1 MSTLKLNNLGELD
14 IEGNDITYFAPVTN
28 FANEDTD
35 TTKLESDYNDFIDKL
50 NYNDLLTPIN
60 EFDSHGKYIKF
71 KYHQESSSF
80 YHTIRN
86 LNFDQQLQYF
96 RSLIEIAKIQKN
108 YNIQVLWQIE
118 NFILCTEENDEK
130 VRALIYDF
138 SKDMKVFDRTTAL
151 QGLKQ
156 MILCGLTKRNKIL
169 AKPTKADFINKDQ
182 DIIDFAELV
191 LEAQSIEEIEEKI
204 TNRIEVIEQNKE
216 REQNRLEE
224 EKQNKTKR
232 GLFFFKKNKEPKV
245 LEKESPKDKIK
256 KNLQKDYNG
265 ENNQKKK
272 KDFSINGLKN
282 KMFKNTK
289 NTIISIIIIAFV
301 MVIIMVLPSATQ
313 SNAKD
318 EEEKAQD
325 SKINKKITTIYRD
338 YVDGNKQKAHQ
349 KMFAIDYNKVPNKKD
364 KKVYLK
370 WLVEDEKYT
379 KALDLNKDVAYTI
392 GENIND
398 KNVDQLKKINS
409 NDNYKVLSF
418 FIAGHDNDFQTMI
431 EMQNSV
437 DLKRKDIAN
446 KLAQSYI
453 LTNQK
458 SELDDLVDK
467 VEKDKDTSSQEY
479 KNLNTAKQYYEE
491 QNTEL
496 QDLRK
501 ERDNAKE
508 DVKELQKEVDKS
520 KKSEKKGKE
529 KELDKSREKLDSAEE
544 RYNKAYND
552 VLNTNVDDA
561 IPNDN

>member
-28 FANEDTD
+28 FANENTN
-35 TTKLESDYNDFIDKL
+35 TTKLESDYNSFVDKL

-60 EFDSHGKYIKF
+60 EFDSEGKYIQF

-108 YNIQVLWQIE
+108 HNIQILWQIE

-130 VRALIYDF
+130 IRALIYEF
-138 SKDMKVFDRTTAL
+138 SEDMKVFDRTTAL

-169 AKPTKADFINKDQ
+169 AKPTKADFINKDE
-182 DIIDFAELV
+182 DIINFAELV
-191 LEAQSIEEIEEKI
+191 LEAQSIEEIEERI
-204 TNRIEVIEQNKE
+204 TNRIEIIEQNRE
-216 REQNRLEE
+216 REQKKLEE
-224 EKQNKTKR
+224 EQQNKPKSS
-232 GLFFFKKNKEPKV
+232 LFSFKKNKQPKV
-245 LEKESPKDKIK
+245 VKKESPKDVIK
-256 KNLQKDYNG
+256 NNLQKDYNG
-265 ENNQKKK
+265 ENKKAKK

-282 KMFKNTK
+282 KMFKSTK
-289 NTIISIIIIAFV
+289 STIISIIVILIIMGIV
-301 MVIIMVLPSATQ
+301 MVLPSASQ
-313 SNAKD
+313 SNAKN

-325 SKINKKITTIYRD
+325 EKVNKKITTIYRD

-364 KKVYLK
+364 KKVYLE

-379 KALDLNKDVAYTI
+379 KALDLNKEVAYTI
-392 GENIND
+392 GEKIND

-418 FIAGHDNDFQTMI
+418 FIADHDDDFQTMI

-437 DLKRKDIAN
+437 DLKRKNVAN
-446 KLAQSYI
+446 KLVQSYI

-467 VEKDKDTSSQEY
+467 IEKEKDTSSKEY

-501 ERDNAKE
+501 DRDKAKDE
-508 DVKELQKEVDKS
+508 VKDLQKQIDKS
-520 KKSEKKGKE
+520 KKSEKKDKE

-561 IPNDN
+561 IPNEN

>member
-28 FANEDTD
+28 FANENTN
-35 TTKLESDYNDFIDKL
+35 TTKLESDYNSFVDKL

-60 EFDSHGKYIKF
+60 EFDSEGKYIQF

-108 YNIQVLWQIE
+108 HNIQILWQIE

-130 VRALIYDF
+130 IRALIYEF
-138 SKDMKVFDRTTAL
+138 SEDMKVFDRTTAL

-169 AKPTKADFINKDQ
+169 AKPTKADFINKNE
-182 DIIDFAELV
+182 DIINFAELV
-191 LEAQSIEEIEEKI
+191 LEAQSIEEIEERI
-204 TNRIEVIEQNKE
+204 TNRIEIIEQNRE
-216 REQNRLEE
+216 REQKRLEE
-224 EKQNKTKR
+224 EQQKKTKSS
-232 GLFFFKKNKEPKV
+232 LFSFKKNKQPKV
-245 LEKESPKDKIK
+245 LKKESPKDVIK
-256 KNLQKDYNG
+256 NNLQKDYNG
-265 ENNQKKK
+265 ENKKAKK

-282 KMFKNTK
+282 KMFKSTK
-289 NTIISIIIIAFV
+289 STIISIIVILFV
-301 MVIIMVLPSATQ
+301 MGIVMVLPSVSQ
-313 SNAKD
+313 SNAKN

-325 SKINKKITTIYRD
+325 EKVNKKITTIYRD

-364 KKVYLK
+364 KKVYLE

-379 KALDLNKDVAYTI
+379 KALDLNKEVAYTI
-392 GENIND
+392 GEKIND

-418 FIAGHDNDFQTMI
+418 FIADHDDDFQTMI

-437 DLKRKDIAN
+437 DLKRKNVAN
-446 KLAQSYI
+446 KLVQSYI

-467 VEKDKDTSSQEY
+467 IEKEKDTSSKEY

-501 ERDNAKE
+501 DRDEAKDE
-508 DVKELQKEVDKS
+508 VKDLQKKVDKS
-520 KKSEKKGKE
+520 KKSEKKDKE

-561 IPNDN
+561 IPNEN

>member
-28 FANEDTD
+28 FANENTN
-35 TTKLESDYNDFIDKL
+35 TTKLESDYNSFVDKL

-60 EFDSHGKYIKF
+60 EFDSEGKYIQF

-108 YNIQVLWQIE
+108 HNIQILWQIE

-130 VRALIYDF
+130 IRALIYEF
-138 SKDMKVFDRTTAL
+138 SEDMKVFDRTTAL

-169 AKPTKADFINKDQ
+169 AKPTKADFINKDE
-182 DIIDFAELV
+182 DIINFAELV
-191 LEAQSIEEIEEKI
+191 LESQSIEEIEERI
-204 TNRIEVIEQNKE
+204 TNRIEIIEQNRE
-216 REQNRLEE
+216 REQKKLEE
-224 EKQNKTKR
+224 EQQNKPKSS
-232 GLFFFKKNKEPKV
+232 LFSFKKNKQPKV
-245 LEKESPKDKIK
+245 VKKESPKDVIK
-256 KNLQKDYNG
+256 NNLQKDYNG

-364 KKVYLK
+364 KKVYLE

-379 KALDLNKDVAYTI
+379 KALDLNKEVAYTI
-392 GENIND
+392 GEKIND

-418 FIAGHDNDFQTMI
+418 FIADHDDDFQTMI

-437 DLKRKDIAN
+437 DLKRKNVAN
-446 KLAQSYI
+446 KLVQSYI

-458 SELDDLVDK
+458 SELDDLLDK
-467 VEKDKDTSSQEY
+467 IEKEKDTSSKEY

-501 ERDNAKE
+501 DRDKAKDE
-508 DVKELQKEVDKS
+508 VKDLQKKVDKS
-520 KKSEKKGKE
+520 KKSEKKDKE